1 MTETLYEI
9 TRELVILNNLD
20 EADLTN
26 GQEGNDKLEQ
36 FKQALDNLNMKFI
49 DKVCNIV
56 KFIKNLEGHREVLA
70 TEAKRLAERKRLF
83 DSRIDW
89 LKNYLKKSIEA
100 TQSEKIRYSLFTIYV
115 APSQPSVEVRNID
128 EVDEEFIKIRK
139 EVDKIKIMEQV
150 KFTGVIPRG
159 VDIVHG
165 THLVI
170 R

>member
-9 TRELVILNNLD
+9 TKDLIILNNLD
-20 EADLTN
+20 EVDSTN

-36 FKQALDNLNMKFI
+36 LQQALDNLNMKFI

-56 KFIKNLEGHREVLA
+56 KFVKNLEAHRDALA
-70 TEAKRLAERKRLF
+70 AEAKRLAERKRSF

-89 LKNYLKKSIEA
+89 LKKYVKNAMEV
-100 TQSEKIRYSLFTIYV
+100 TQSNKIKYAFFTIYV

-128 EVDEEFIKIRK
+128 EVEEEFLKVKK
-139 EVDKIKIMEQV
+139 EVDKTKIMEQV
-150 KFTGVIPRG
+150 KSTGVIPSG
-159 VDIVHG
+159 VEIVQG